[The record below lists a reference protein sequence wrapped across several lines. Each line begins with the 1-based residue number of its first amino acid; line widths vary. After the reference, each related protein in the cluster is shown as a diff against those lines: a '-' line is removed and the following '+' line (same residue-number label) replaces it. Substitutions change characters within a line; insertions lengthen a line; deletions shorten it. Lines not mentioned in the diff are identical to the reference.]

1 MSRLRASAA
10 FLVAAL
16 VLAMVAPSGAA
27 ETRNPR
33 AARDAALA
41 RKAQLATQLNALKAS
56 EKQLLAAAAA
66 INNQV
71 VAEAARVDAARRA
84 VRAAEAEL
92 AEATQSLNETRGARD
107 RLTKLFVERAVDRFI
122 SPRPG
127 EGAADV
133 GTTRDL
139 AAEARREA
147 LLEAVAASDDDL
159 KDQLDSAEED
169 YQLQQAAAA
178 AAREKAQARKT
189 ETEARLAAL
198 ERTQASQ
205 RQLRNALTSRQREVL
220 SEIAAQDR
228 AASALQRILERA
240 SSPAPGGAGTSAR
253 SGGCIWPARGRVTSE
268 YGTRWGR
275 LHAGIDIGAPTGTP
289 IWAAKSGTVIFA
301 GRQSGYGNA
310 VIIDHGGGMT
320 TLYGHMSRIGTRDGA
335 SVGQGSTIGAV
346 GNTGRSTG
354 PHLHFETRYGGSP
367 RNPRGCL
374 G

>member
-10 FLVAAL
+10 LIVAAL
-16 VLAMVAPSGAA
+16 VLAVVVPAWAA
-27 ETRNPR
+27 EPRNPR

-41 RKAQLATQLNALKAS
+41 RKAELASKLNALKAS

-92 AEATQSLNETRGARD
+92 AEATQSLEETRAARD
-107 RLTKLFVERAVDRFI
+107 RLTKLFVQRAVDRFI

-139 AAEARREA
+139 AAEARRAA

-169 YQLQQAAAA
+169 YQLQQAAAE
-178 AAREKAQARKT
+178 AARQKAQARKA

-205 RQLRNALTSRQREVL
+205 RQLRNALTGRQREVL

-240 SSPAPGGAGTSAR
+240 SVPGGAGTSAR
-253 SGGCIWPARGRVTSE
+253 SGGCIWPARGQVTSE

-275 LHAGIDIGAPTGTP
+275 LHAGIDIGAPTGTS

-301 GRQSGYGNA
+301 GQQSGYGNA

-320 TLYGHMSRIGTRDGA
+320 TLYGHMSRISTRDGA

-374 G
+374 R

>member
-84 VRAAEAEL
+84 VRAAETEL

-178 AAREKAQARKT
+178 AAREKAQARKA

-205 RQLRNALTSRQREVL
+205 RQLRNALTTRQREVL
-220 SEIAAQDR
+220 SEITAQDR

-240 SSPAPGGAGTSAR
+240 SAPPAGGAGTSAR

-268 YGTRWGR
+268 YGSRWGR

-301 GRQSGYGNA
+301 GRQSGYGNV

-346 GNTGRSTG
+346 GSTGHSTG